1 MSMESTRGVDAVL
14 GDKRILI
21 TGAASGMGR
30 EIAIEAARQ
39 GATQVG
45 ITDVNQAELRATAD
59 LVSAAGAKPVT
70 VTADLRS
77 SAEIKA
83 AIDEFAGACG
93 GLDTLVN
100 NAGVLD
106 SACAD
111 GDRFTVDTI
120 DEAVWDAVMDINLKA
135 AWLTTKYA
143 APYLR
148 DSGRGPSV
156 VNAASVS
163 GMTGSAMVGY
173 SVSKAALIQLTR
185 VAAVNLAP
193 KVRVNCYCPGSIK
206 TPMSDFHL
214 NSAEDRDARARSM
227 FGTHLI
233 PRRGYVN
240 EVAQV
245 ACFLASDA
253 ASFVTGVCLPVDGGT
268 MAWRG
273 VDENVV
279 AD

>member
-1 MSMESTRGVDAVL
+1 ML

-83 AIDEFAGACG
+83 AIDEFAGTCG

-106 SACAD
+106 SAFTD
-111 GDRFTVDTI
+111 GGRFAVDTI

-148 DSGRGPSV
+148 GSGRGPSV

-163 GMTGSAMVGY
+163 GMTGSAMTGY

-193 KVRVNCYCPGSIK
+193 EVRVNCYCPGSIK

-214 NSAEDRDARARSM
+214 NNADDKDARARSM